1 MNFELDGRHR
11 PVIVI
16 GGGQAGGVR
25 AGGDG
30 GAGRRGAGGD
40 ARLPVLREVFGEVA
54 RFADGPPGF
63 ARQSTGLRDGPLR
76 FSELHT
82 KIEGISEKMLAKTLR
97 TLVGD
102 GLIVRTVHPSTPP
115 MVSYGLSKLGEGI
128 TQLLHGLMSWIGE
141 HAADV
146 HTARTAHREGTD
158 PARLS
163 GG

>member
-1 MNFELDGRHR
+1 MSDAFHVDCPARAVLDHVTSRW
-11 PVIVI
+11 
-16 GGGQAGGVR
+16 A
-25 AGGDG
+25 
-30 GAGRRGAGGD
+30 
-40 ARLPVLREVFGEVA
+40 VLIL
-54 RFADGPPGF
+54 
-63 ARQSTGLRDGPLR
+63 TGLRDGPLR

-141 HAADV
+141 HTADV

-163 GG
+163 EG